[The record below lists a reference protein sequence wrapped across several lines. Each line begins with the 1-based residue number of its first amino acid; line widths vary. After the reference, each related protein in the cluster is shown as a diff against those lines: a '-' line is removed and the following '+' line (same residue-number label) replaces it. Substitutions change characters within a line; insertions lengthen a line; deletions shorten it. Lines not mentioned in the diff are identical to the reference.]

1 MVRLIYVH
9 IFGTQCLN
17 PELSIQTRSII
28 VYVLSYMQ
36 THKYAYIYIYLY
48 IWYPPPPKPT
58 CLVTLLVFGVDLWRN
73 FNPISLCLLATPGSG
88 SMNYRIRD

>member
-36 THKYAYIYIYLY
+36 THKYAYICIHIYVDIPIYICVHLQKEREDTYAD
-48 IWYPPPPKPT
+48 
-58 CLVTLLVFGVDLWRN
+58 TL
-73 FNPISLCLLATPGSG
+73 NP
-88 SMNYRIRD
+88 